1 MVAQEPTEKAIKH
14 DFFGVEG
21 REPKSAMKSTLAR
34 LAADP
39 ANAVFVVSDM
49 SQQQISSLL
58 RGIPNL
64 GFVVGNG
71 LKVVWPSGWP
81 VPAQYSAVPA
91 KSPKPVRG
99 KPILAAS
106 SSSMNASAAQS
117 QHREGLAQSGSPQH
131 QLQWTTMSYDDV
143 KAEWLELRREIVK
156 AMAPFQIV
164 NGSRLVTDNEVKVE
178 WDFSRADPE
187 WGGMQ
192 VCALLRPDR
201 ARHASS
207 LQPFGLS
214 SRVALLLCDWSCG
227 FCSVVHV
234 FFVPGGLPLRSASE
248 KLCHAF

>member
-49 SQQQISSLL
+49 SEQQISSLL

-81 VPAQYSAVPA
+81 VPTQYSAVPA
-91 KSPKPVRG
+91 KTQKPARA
-99 KPILAAS
+99 KPILSAS
-106 SSSMNASAAQS
+106 SLNTNMPAARS
-117 QHREGLAQSGSPQH
+117 QQHEGPAQPGLLPPHSLQH

-143 KAEWLELRREIVK
+143 KAEWLELRHEIVK

-178 WDFSRADPE
+178 WDFSRSDPE

-192 VCALLRPDR
+192 VRACA
-201 ARHASS
+201 ASS
-207 LQPFGLS
+207 PRPGTQTAKLYTTPFASNSSS
-214 SRVALLLCDWSCG
+214 SRVALMLCG
-227 FCSVVHV
+227 
-234 FFVPGGLPLRSASE
+234 
-248 KLCHAF
+248 